1 MNKVIKF
8 VPAMIALALAGCSQS
23 SDLTGEDQANT
34 NKQEVKIPV
43 NMTTYQA
50 RANVQGRAGTAG
62 SINSV
67 ADLVAKGGFG
77 VFAYQTGSTDYSAA
91 QTKFYPDFMYDQLV
105 SGTASSDGSYT
116 WDYTP
121 KKFWP
126 NDNTVA
132 DNSTN
137 NATGVKNTGKVSF
150 FAYAP
155 YAAVSD
161 ASQGTITGATS
172 GITGFS
178 TNEAKGDPTVSY
190 TLPSDGNVVDLLWGT
205 AGSNGTTTNGTAQA
219 GKTLSGGKGAV
230 NVDLTKMKT
239 DGKIQFVFKHALAKL
254 GGKSSGDDVSGLL
267 IKADPDIKDQ
277 LGTNGLTKITVT
289 DITITTDQPG
299 TNGELVTQSLVNSG
313 TFNLA
318 TGVWTAGTATS
329 GTVKTEI
336 TNSSAKGNAV
346 LAKAIAEPATVSSFS
361 NLPAGVTE
369 TAQNV
374 YKEETNPMIFIP
386 GSTLPKL
393 YVTITYTVRTKD
405 ENVKNGFTST
415 VNVISKVIDF
425 NSKTVELNK
434 RYTLT
439 LILGL
444 TSVKFEAIVSDWEKA
459 ESGTDTKT
467 VDNTDVYLPINVK
480 DA

>member
-67 ADLVAKGGFG
+67 ADLVASGFG
-77 VFAYQTGSTDYSAA
+77 VFAFQTGSTDYSAA
-91 QTKFYPDFMYDQLV
+91 QTEFYPDFMCDQLV
-105 SGTASSDGSYT
+105 SGGKASSDGSYT

-161 ASQGTITGATS
+161 ASNGTITDATS

-178 TNEAKGDPTVSY
+178 ANGTKGDPTVSY

-230 NVDLTKMKT
+230 NVNLTKMKT

-277 LGTNGLTKITVT
+277 LGKNGTTKITVT

-299 TNGELVTQSLVNSG
+299 TDGNLVAQSLVNSG

-318 TGVWTAGTATS
+318 TGVWTPGTATS

-336 TNSSAKGNAV
+336 TNSKDKGNAV
-346 LAKAIAEPATVSSFS
+346 LADAIAEPATVSSFS
-361 NLPAGVTE
+361 DLPAGVTE
-369 TAQNV
+369 TSQNV

-386 GSTLPKL
+386 GSNLPKL

-425 NSKTVELNK
+425 KSKTVELNK

-444 TSVKFEAIVSDWEKA
+444 TSVKFEATVSDWEKA
-459 ESGTDTKT
+459 ESSTDSKT

>member
-1 MNKVIKF
+1 
-8 VPAMIALALAGCSQS
+8 MIALALAGCSQS

-67 ADLVAKGGFG
+67 DDLVAKGGFG
-77 VFAYQTGSTDYSAA
+77 VFAYQTGSKDYSAA
-91 QTKFYPDFMYDQLV
+91 QTEFYPDFMYDQRV
-105 SGTASSDGSYT
+105 SGTASSDGSSYT

-155 YAAVSD
+155 YVATSD
-161 ASQGTITGATS
+161 ATKGTVEDATS

-178 TNEAKGDPTVSY
+178 ANGTNGDPTVSY

-267 IKADPDIKDQ
+267 IKADPDIDIKDQ
-277 LGTNGLTKITVT
+277 LGTKGPTKITVT

-299 TNGELVTQSLVNSG
+299 TDGNLVAQSLVNSG
-313 TFNLA
+313 IFNLA
-318 TGVWTAGTATS
+318 TGVWTAGKAET

-336 TNSSAKGNAV
+336 TNSKDKGNAV
-346 LAKAIAEPATVSSFS
+346 LADAIAEPATVSSFD

-369 TAQNV
+369 TSQNV

-444 TSVKFEAIVSDWEKA
+444 TSVKFEATVSDWEKA

>member
-67 ADLVAKGGFG
+67 ADLVNKGGFG
-77 VFAYQTGSTDYSAA
+77 VFAYQTGSKDYSAA
-91 QTKFYPDFMYDQLV
+91 QTEFFPDFMYDQLV
-105 SGTASSDGSYT
+105 SGKASSDGSYT

-137 NATGVKNTGKVSF
+137 NATGVRNTGKVSF

-155 YAAVSD
+155 YVATSD
-161 ASQGTITGATS
+161 ATKGTVEDETS

-178 TNEAKGDPTVSY
+178 ANGTNGDPTVSY

-205 AGSNGTTTNGTAQA
+205 AGSNGTTTNGTPQT
-219 GKTLSGGKGAV
+219 GKTLTGGNDAV

-239 DGKIQFVFKHALAKL
+239 NGKIQFVFKHALAKL
-254 GGKSSGDDVSGLL
+254 GGKAASDAGGLL

-277 LGTNGLTKITVT
+277 LGKNGPTKITVT
-289 DITITTDQPG
+289 DITITTD
-299 TNGELVTQSLVNSG
+299 NGSTKQSLVNSG

-318 TGVWTAGTATS
+318 TGVWKLGTATE

-336 TNSSAKGNAV
+336 TNSSDNGDAV
-346 LAKAIAEPATVSSFS
+346 LAEAIAEPATVSSFD

-369 TAQNV
+369 TSLNV

-393 YVTITYTVRTKD
+393 YVTITYTVRTED
-405 ENVKNGFTST
+405 QNVLNGFTTT
-415 VNVISKVIDF
+415 VNKISKEIDF
-425 NSKTVELNK
+425 TSKQVELNK

-444 TSVKFEAIVSDWEKA
+444 TSVKFEATVSDWEKA